1 MGNPTIDIHAVH
13 TQEATMTAPYGLDGG
28 EPAPI
33 TAAAPAVTGSDG
45 AGSALLNAVL
55 LTATS
60 TVVGTAR
67 ELLAAHSDLD
77 GFCVRCGMAA
87 PCPAARHAAE
97 VCRVAGDQAVTVA
110 DD

>member
-1 MGNPTIDIHAVH
+1 
-13 TQEATMTAPYGLDGG
+13 MTAPHGLGGG
-28 EPAPI
+28 EPGPI
-33 TAAAPAVTGSDG
+33 AAAAPAVTGSADT
-45 AGSALLNAVL
+45 GSTLMNTVL

-67 ELLAAHSDLD
+67 ELLAAHSGTD

-97 VCRVAGDQAVTVA
+97 VCRVAGDHVATTA